1 MKRSTENQVNYSWLN
16 FSAEKWTPGLFQMRI
31 SLGLSI
37 MDQRTLLQAVL
48 NGFPE
53 KLYHEL
59 HMPPPECFDWGQP
72 PEGSQGGEHC
82 RPDSPLD
89 PKAQHPVQWL
99 NTMEVD
105 TCWSPIPAAP
115 SEHPENLQKYCPNAQ
130 KAIFAHT
137 TYPTKLLVTA
147 LSYMFIRLSQAPS

>member
-1 MKRSTENQVNYSWLN
+1 MH
-16 FSAEKWTPGLFQMRI
+16 I
-31 SLGLSI
+31 SLRLSI

-59 HMPPPECFDWGQP
+59 HMPPPECFDGGQP

-89 PKAQHPVQWL
+89 PKAQHPVQ
-99 NTMEVD
+99 
-105 TCWSPIPAAP
+105 
-115 SEHPENLQKYCPNAQ
+115 
-130 KAIFAHT
+130 
-137 TYPTKLLVTA
+137 
-147 LSYMFIRLSQAPS
+147 